1 MLAMVLLLLYIIIA
15 FSFMWDCGNTANIA
29 GSCVY
34 CAKQTIWERAL
45 AIWKLVTWFLIFM
58 TSQCAFQSFLFIM
71 CLVCDVIICG
81 HVPGAILHAYL

>member
-1 MLAMVLLLLYIIIA
+1 MHSVLCAIVEILLIEILQIMQVV
-15 FSFMWDCGNTANIA
+15 FVKW
-29 GSCVY
+29 
-34 CAKQTIWERAL
+34 AKQTILERAL

>member
-1 MLAMVLLLLYIIIA
+1 MPSVLCEIVEILLREILQIVQVILL
-15 FSFMWDCGNTANIA
+15 N
-29 GSCVY
+29 VL
-34 CAKQTIWERAL
+34 QRAL

-81 HVPGAILHAYL
+81 RVPGAILHAYL